1 MLAVSFGLFGLIVG
15 SFLNVVIL
23 RHGARTLG
31 GRSGCLSCGHALAWY
46 DLLPVVSWILLS
58 GRCRY
63 CGSHISL
70 QYPLVEFSAALLFA
84 LLGSSSLSYI
94 TLALAL
100 AMSAF
105 LILIVAYDI
114 RHTII
119 PDEWAYSFA
128 ALAFISSLIGMVQV
142 GGGTILLPF
151 IFSGPVCA
159 LPLYL
164 LWLFSRGAW
173 MGLGDAKLALGMGW
187 LLGISLGLSALLLSF
202 IIGAVVSVFILMP
215 FEYLKHHMGTTRL
228 GRTNKRFTM
237 KSEIPFGPFLVLSTI
252 IVWFMTLHGV
262 ALPFFIY
269 PL

>member
-1 MLAVSFGLFGLIVG
+1 
-15 SFLNVVIL
+15 
-23 RHGARTLG
+23 
-31 GRSGCLSCGHALAWY
+31 
-46 DLLPVVSWILLS
+46 
-58 GRCRY
+58 
-63 CGSHISL
+63 
-70 QYPLVEFSAALLFA
+70 
-84 LLGSSSLSYI
+84 
-94 TLALAL
+94 
-100 AMSAF
+100 
-105 LILIVAYDI
+105 
-114 RHTII
+114 
-119 PDEWAYSFA
+119 
-128 ALAFISSLIGMVQV
+128 
-142 GGGTILLPF
+142 
-151 IFSGPVCA
+151 
-159 LPLYL
+159 
-164 LWLFSRGAW
+164 